1 MKTYLDDQADYKTN
15 VYTID
20 EKILD
25 HVEKNWKFTLDRWGY
40 TPPK

>member
-1 MKTYLDDQADYKTN
+1 